1 MTIKYLDSKRIST
14 SSAEYK
20 VHSFTSSGTFA
31 VTGSGDVEYLV
42 VAGGGGGGYH
52 GSGNVGGGGAGG
64 YRTGTGFGVTAQ
76 NYTITV
82 GAGGAVLAK
91 GSDSVFDTITSTGG
105 GAGAIVNISSA
116 TINDGGS
123 GGGAGQNVSSA
134 GGQGNTPSTTPSQG
148 FNGGAGAGSPNY
160 GGNGGGGAGAVGGS
174 NSGTNGR
181 IGGNGGDG
189 LSSSITGTSVIRA
202 GGGAGSSHNSS
213 TEAQPTGGTGG
224 GGNGSKSGTVGSAG
238 TANTGSGGG
247 GGGDGDYAGGAGGS
261 GIVII
266 RYLTSS
272 SITATGGTITT
283 ISEAETK
290 PTNVQDNSILVEKDT
305 GARFWYDGS
314 AWTQELPVTSGLK
327 LWLDASD
334 SSTITTA
341 TGVSQWNDKSGQGN
355 NVSQATT
362 ASQPAVISAN
372 QNGKDIIR
380 FDGSNDVLIRS
391 TYTGGAITQQ
401 VYTFIVC
408 KMPSTANGVYGW
420 VYDSDASSRHTF
432 IVNSIS
438 SPNHQ
443 IYAGTAL
450 TGTSVDSTNFKLYS
464 LLFNGSSS
472 TLRRAKTN
480 ILSGNAG
487 TANMNGIWLGS
498 DNGGT
503 TYNSNVEIAE
513 ILIYDAILSDTDRD
527 NIESYLTNKWGLS

>member
-1 MTIKYLDSKRIST
+1 VFNPSSQLGDRVSSGMSFKPDGTIMYLTGRTNNKVYQYTLSTAWDLSTVSYASKTLNNSSQTTNAYGGQISEDGTKFYLGLVASPPDEILQYNLSTAWDLSTGSYSQSFTLSGTQYATSIQFKPDGTKYFIQHNETLYQYSMSTPWDIST
-14 SSAEYK
+14 SSY
-20 VHSFTSSGTFA
+20 
-31 VTGSGDVEYLV
+31 D
-42 VAGGGGGGYH
+42 
-52 GSGNVGGGGAGG
+52 
-64 YRTGTGFGVTAQ
+64 
-76 NYTITV
+76 
-82 GAGGAVLAK
+82 
-91 GSDSVFDTITSTGG
+91 
-105 GAGAIVNISSA
+105 
-116 TINDGGS
+116 
-123 GGGAGQNVSSA
+123 NVSVTRTEGTYSY
-134 GGQGNTPSTTPSQG
+134 P
-148 FNGGAGAGSPNY
+148 
-160 GGNGGGGAGAVGGS
+160 VGWGKDGES
-174 NSGTNGR
+174 IYSVEGELVSSVLIPTIYKYVFGTQS
-181 IGGNGGDG
+181 DKTD
-189 LSSSITGTSVIRA
+189 L
-202 GGGAGSSHNSS
+202 
-213 TEAQPTGGTGG
+213 
-224 GGNGSKSGTVGSAG
+224 
-238 TANTGSGGG
+238 
-247 GGGDGDYAGGAGGS
+247 
-261 GIVII
+261 
-266 RYLTSS
+266 
-272 SITATGGTITT
+272 
-283 ISEAETK
+283 
-290 PTNVQDNSILVEKDT
+290 TNVQDNSIFVETDT
-305 GARFWYDGS
+305 ARRYWFNGTTWN
-314 AWTQELPVTSGLK
+314 QELPVTEGLK